1 MNFKKL
7 KEFLTKDM
15 RMSHVY
21 QPVMIRNLLK
31 NKGKADSA
39 KIAKDLLAYDVS
51 QVEYYQLIT
60 KNMVGKVLTNNR
72 GITDKDGDIYQL
84 NGFENLST
92 EEQKE
97 LISICE
103 EKIDAYIE
111 KRGKN
116 IWQHRRVSSRAIPGS
131 VRYEVLK
138 RAKGRCELC
147 GISKDV
153 KSLEVD
159 HIIPRSKQGKDEL
172 SNYQALC
179 YTCNAQ
185 KLNRDDTDFR
195 ELNKEFETRDKD
207 CLFCNL
213 PKKRII
219 DEDEFMVVIKDGF
232 PVTKHHTLII
242 PKRHVADYFGL
253 HQPELNSLNSMLQ
266 KHKDLITKKDKTV
279 TGFNIGMNNGE
290 DAGQT
295 VFHCHVHLIPR
306 RKGDIKNPR
315 GGVRGIIPENKDY

>member
-1 MNFKKL
+1 MATPKSL
-7 KEFLTKDM
+7 
-15 RMSHVY
+15 
-21 QPVMIRNLLK
+21 
-31 NKGKADSA
+31 
-39 KIAKDLLAYDVS
+39 
-51 QVEYYQLIT
+51 
-60 KNMVGKVLTNNR
+60 
-72 GITDKDGDIYQL
+72 
-84 NGFENLST
+84 
-92 EEQKE
+92 
-97 LISICE
+97 
-103 EKIDAYIE
+103 
-111 KRGKN
+111 
-116 IWQHRRVSSRAIPGS
+116 SRAIPGS

-195 ELNKEFETRDKD
+195 ELNKEFEARDKD

-219 DEDEFMVVIKDGF
+219 DEDEFMFVIKDAF

-266 KHKDLITKKDKTV
+266 KHKDLIIKKDKTV

-306 RKGDIKNPR
+306 RKGDIENPR

>member
-7 KEFLTKDM
+7 KQFLTKDM

-21 QPVMIRNLLK
+21 QPVMIRNLIK
-31 NKGKADSA
+31 NKGKADSS

-72 GITDKDGDIYQL
+72 GITSKDVDQYSLI
-84 NGFENLST
+84 GFENLSKD
-92 EEQKE
+92 EQKE
-97 LISICE
+97 LIQICDS
-103 EKIDAYIE
+103 KIDEYIE

-195 ELNKEFETRDKD
+195 KLDEVFKARDKD
-207 CLFCNL
+207 CIFCKL
-213 PKKRII
+213 PKSRIV
-219 DEDEFMVVIKDGF
+219 DEDEFMLVVKDNF
-232 PVTKHHTLII
+232 PVTKHHTLFI
-242 PKRHVADYFGL
+242 PKRHVEDYFGL
-253 HQPELNSLNSMLQ
+253 YQPELNSLNKFLA
-266 KHKDLITKKDKTV
+266 KHKEIISKKDKSV

-295 VFHCHVHLIPR
+295 IFHCHIHLIPR

-315 GGVRGIIPENKDY
+315 GGIRGVIPSKKDY

>member
-1 MNFKKL
+1 
-7 KEFLTKDM
+7 M

-72 GITDKDGDIYQL
+72 GITYKDGDVYQL
-84 NGFENLST
+84 NGFDNLSA

-195 ELNKEFETRDKD
+195 NLKDAFNYREKD
-207 CLFCNL
+207 CIFCNL
-213 PKKRII
+213 PKSRVI
-219 DEDEFMVVIKDGF
+219 DEDDFMMVVKDNY
-232 PVTKHHTLII
+232 PVTKHHTLFI
-242 PKRHVADYFGL
+242 PKRHVEDYFGL
-253 HQPELNSLNSMLQ
+253 FQPELNSLNKFIMLY
-266 KHKDLITKKDKTV
+266 KEKIMSKDKLV

-295 VFHCHVHLIPR
+295 IFHCHIHLIPR

-315 GGVRGIIPENKDY
+315 GGVRGVIPNKKDY

>member
-1 MNFKKL
+1 
-7 KEFLTKDM
+7 M

-31 NKGKADSA
+31 NKGIADSA

-51 QVEYYQLIT
+51 QVEYYQHIT

-72 GITDKDGDIYQL
+72 GITDKNGDSYKL
-84 NGFENLST
+84 NGYENLT
-92 EEQKE
+92 IDQQKE

-103 EKIDAYIE
+103 SRIDEYIE

-116 IWQHRRVSSRAIPGS
+116 IWQHRSVSTRAIPGS

-147 GISKDV
+147 GISKNI

-159 HIIPRSKQGKDEL
+159 HIIPRSKQGKNEL

-179 YTCNAQ
+179 YTCNSQ
-185 KLNRDDTDFR
+185 KSNKDDTDLR
-195 ELNKEFETRDKD
+195 NLEDEFKVRYKD
-207 CLFCNL
+207 CIFCNL
-213 PKKRII
+213 PKSRII
-219 DEDEFMVVIKDGF
+219 DEDDFMLVIKDKY
-232 PVTKHHTLII
+232 PVTKHHTLFI
-242 PKRHVADYFGL
+242 PKRHAEDYFEL
-253 HQPELNSLNSMLQ
+253 YQPEINSLNSLLT
-266 KHKDLITKKDKTV
+266 KHKEKILTNDNTV
-279 TGFNIGMNNGE
+279 TGFNIGINNGE

-295 VFHCHVHLIPR
+295 IFHCHVHLIPR

-315 GGVRGIIPENKDY
+315 GGIRGVIPSKKDY

>member
-1 MNFKKL
+1 
-7 KEFLTKDM
+7 M

-39 KIAKDLLAYDVS
+39 KIAKNLLAYDVS

-72 GITDKDGDIYQL
+72 GITDKDGDSYKL
-84 NGFENLST
+84 NGFESLT
-92 EEQKE
+92 KDQQKE
-97 LISICE
+97 LIAICE
-103 EKIDAYIE
+103 SRIDEYIE

-147 GISKDV
+147 GISKDI

-195 ELNKEFETRDKD
+195 GLKEAFDYREKD
-207 CLFCNL
+207 CIFCNL
-213 PKKRII
+213 PKSRII
-219 DEDEFMVVIKDGF
+219 DEDDFMMVLKDNY
-232 PVTKHHTLII
+232 PVTKNHTLFI
-242 PKRHVADYFGL
+242 PKRHVEDYFGL
-253 HQPELNSLNSMLQ
+253 YQPELNSLNKFITLY
-266 KHKDLITKKDKTV
+266 KDKIMIKDKTV

-295 VFHCHVHLIPR
+295 IFHCHVHLIPR

-315 GGVRGIIPENKDY
+315 GGVRGVIPEKKDY

>member
-7 KEFLTKDM
+7 KQFLTKDM

-72 GITDKDGDIYQL
+72 GITDKDGDVYQL
-84 NGFENLST
+84 NGFENLSL

-195 ELNKEFETRDKD
+195 NLKEAFDYREKD
-207 CLFCNL
+207 CIFCKL
-213 PKKRII
+213 PKSRII
-219 DEDEFMVVIKDGF
+219 DEDNFMMVVKDNY
-232 PVTKHHTLII
+232 PVTKHHTLFI
-242 PKRHVADYFGL
+242 PKRHVEDYFGL
-253 HQPELNSLNSMLQ
+253 FQPELNSLN
-266 KHKDLITKKDKTV
+266 KFITLYKEKIMSKDKSV

-295 VFHCHVHLIPR
+295 IFHCHVHLIPR

-315 GGVRGIIPENKDY
+315 GGVRGVIPSKKDY

>member
-7 KEFLTKDM
+7 KKFLAKDM

-31 NKGKADSA
+31 NKGIADSA

-51 QVEYYQLIT
+51 QVEYYQHIT

-72 GITDKDGDIYQL
+72 GITDKNGDSYKL
-84 NGFENLST
+84 NGYENLT
-92 EEQKE
+92 IDQQKE

-103 EKIDAYIE
+103 SRIDEYIE

-116 IWQHRRVSSRAIPGS
+116 IWQHRSVSTRAIPGS

-147 GISKDV
+147 GISKNI

-159 HIIPRSKQGKDEL
+159 HIIPRSKQGKNEL

-179 YTCNAQ
+179 YTCNSQ
-185 KLNRDDTDFR
+185 KSNKDDTDLR
-195 ELNKEFETRDKD
+195 NLEDEFKVRYKD
-207 CLFCNL
+207 CIFCNL
-213 PKKRII
+213 LKSRII
-219 DEDEFMVVIKDGF
+219 DEDDFMLVIKDKY
-232 PVTKHHTLII
+232 PVTKHHTLFI
-242 PKRHVADYFGL
+242 PKRHAEDYFEL
-253 HQPELNSLNSMLQ
+253 YQPEINSLNSLLT
-266 KHKDLITKKDKTV
+266 KHKEKILTNDKTV
-279 TGFNIGMNNGE
+279 TGFNIGINNGE

-295 VFHCHVHLIPR
+295 IFHCHVHLIPR

-315 GGVRGIIPENKDY
+315 GGIRGVIPSKKDY

>member
-1 MNFKKL
+1 
-7 KEFLTKDM
+7 M

-31 NKGKADSA
+31 NKGVADST

-72 GITDKDGDIYQL
+72 GITDKDGDSYNL
-84 NGFENLST
+84 NGFKNLT
-92 EEQKE
+92 KDQQKE
-97 LISICE
+97 LIAICDSRINE
-103 EKIDAYIE
+103 YIE

-116 IWQHRRVSSRAIPGS
+116 IWQHRRVSSRAIHGS

-159 HIIPRSKQGKDEL
+159 HIIPKSKQGKDEL

-195 ELNKEFETRDKD
+195 ELNKEFEARDKD

-219 DEDEFMVVIKDGF
+219 DEDEFMIVIKDGF
-232 PVTKHHTLII
+232 PVTKHHALII
-242 PKRHVADYFGL
+242 PKRHVADYFGM
-253 HQPELNSLNSMLQ
+253 HQPELNSLNTMLQ
-266 KHKDLITKKDKTV
+266 KHKDLITKKDKMV

-315 GGVRGIIPENKDY
+315 GGIRGVIPEKKDY

>member
-1 MNFKKL
+1 
-7 KEFLTKDM
+7 
-15 RMSHVY
+15 MSHVY
-21 QPVMIRNLLK
+21 QPVMIRNLLM

-60 KNMVGKVLTNNR
+60 KKMVGKVLTNNR
-72 GITDKDGDIYQL
+72 GITDKDGDVYQL
-84 NGFENLST
+84 NGFDNLSA

-195 ELNKEFETRDKD
+195 NLKDAFNYREKD
-207 CLFCNL
+207 CIFCNL
-213 PKKRII
+213 PKSRVI
-219 DEDEFMVVIKDGF
+219 DEDDFMMVVKDNY
-232 PVTKHHTLII
+232 PVTKHHTLFI
-242 PKRHVADYFGL
+242 PKRHVEDYFGL
-253 HQPELNSLNSMLQ
+253 FQPELNSLN
-266 KHKDLITKKDKTV
+266 KFITLYKEKIMSKDKLV

-295 VFHCHVHLIPR
+295 IFHCHIHLIPR

-315 GGVRGIIPENKDY
+315 GGVRGVIPNKKDY

>member
-1 MNFKKL
+1 
-7 KEFLTKDM
+7 M

-31 NKGKADSA
+31 NKGIADSA

-51 QVEYYQLIT
+51 QVEYYQHIT

-72 GITDKDGDIYQL
+72 GITDKNGDSYKL
-84 NGFENLST
+84 NGYENLT
-92 EEQKE
+92 IDQQKE

-103 EKIDAYIE
+103 SRIDEYIE

-116 IWQHRRVSSRAIPGS
+116 IWQHRSVSTRAIPGS

-147 GISKDV
+147 GISKNI

-159 HIIPRSKQGKDEL
+159 HIIPRSKQGKNEL

-179 YTCNAQ
+179 YTCNSQ
-185 KLNRDDTDFR
+185 KSNKDDTDLR
-195 ELNKEFETRDKD
+195 NLEDEFKVRYKD
-207 CLFCNL
+207 CIFCNL
-213 PKKRII
+213 LKSRII
-219 DEDEFMVVIKDGF
+219 DEDDFMLVIKDKY
-232 PVTKHHTLII
+232 PVTKHHTLFI
-242 PKRHVADYFGL
+242 PKRHAEDYFEL
-253 HQPELNSLNSMLQ
+253 YQPEINSLNSLLT
-266 KHKDLITKKDKTV
+266 KHKEKILTNDKTV
-279 TGFNIGMNNGE
+279 TGFNIGINNGE

-295 VFHCHVHLIPR
+295 IFHCHVHLIPR

-315 GGVRGIIPENKDY
+315 GGIRGVIPSKKDY

>member
-1 MNFKKL
+1 MDFIKL
-7 KEFLTKDM
+7 KKFLTKEI

-21 QPVMIRNLLK
+21 QPVMIRNLLR
-31 NKGKADSA
+31 NKGRAESA
-39 KIAKDLLAYDVS
+39 EIAKDLLSYDIS
-51 QVEYYQLIT
+51 QVEYYQQIT
-60 KNMVGKVLTNNR
+60 KNMVGRVLTNNR
-72 GITDKDGDIYQL
+72 GITQKDGDVYSL
-84 NGFENLST
+84 NGFDYLT
-92 EEQKE
+92 KEEQKE
-97 LISICE
+97 LISICDQ
-103 EKIDAYIE
+103 KIDTIIE
-111 KRGKN
+111 RRGKKL
-116 IWQHRRVSSRAIPGS
+116 WQHRKVSSKAIPGS
-131 VRYEVLK
+131 DRYEVLK

-195 ELNKEFETRDKD
+195 ELNKEFEARDKD

-219 DEDEFMVVIKDGF
+219 DEDEFMFVIKDAF
-232 PVTKHHTLII
+232 PVTNHHTLII
-242 PKRHVADYFGL
+242 PKRHIADYFGL

-315 GGVRGIIPENKDY
+315 GGVRGIIPEKKDY

>member
-1 MNFKKL
+1 
-7 KEFLTKDM
+7 
-15 RMSHVY
+15 MSHVY

-72 GITDKDGDIYQL
+72 GITDKDGDVYQL
-84 NGFENLST
+84 NGFDNLSA

-195 ELNKEFETRDKD
+195 NLKDAFNYREKD
-207 CLFCNL
+207 CIFCNL
-213 PKKRII
+213 PKSRVI
-219 DEDEFMVVIKDGF
+219 DEDDFMMVVKDNY
-232 PVTKHHTLII
+232 PVTKHHTLFI
-242 PKRHVADYFGL
+242 PKRHVEDYFGL
-253 HQPELNSLNSMLQ
+253 FQPELNSLN
-266 KHKDLITKKDKTV
+266 KFITLYKEKIMSKDKLV

-295 VFHCHVHLIPR
+295 IFHCHIHLIPR

-315 GGVRGIIPENKDY
+315 GGVRGVIPNKKDY

>member
-1 MNFKKL
+1 
-7 KEFLTKDM
+7 
-15 RMSHVY
+15 MSHVY

-31 NKGKADSA
+31 NKGTADSA

-72 GITDKDGDIYQL
+72 GITDKDGDSYQL
-84 NGFENLST
+84 NGFENLT
-92 EEQKE
+92 KDQQKE
-97 LISICE
+97 LIAICDSR
-103 EKIDAYIE
+103 IDEYIE

-195 ELNKEFETRDKD
+195 EAELKDKVKG
-207 CLFCNL
+207 CPFCGKV
-213 PKKRII
+213 KK
-219 DEDEFMVVIKDGF
+219 VITNNSVFAMKDNY
-232 PVTKHHTLII
+232 PVTEGHHLVI
-242 PKRHVADYFGL
+242 PVRHTENFF
-253 HQPELNSLNSMLQ
+253 SMTDVERNDAT
-266 KHKDLITKKDKTV
+266 DLLRVLKNKLEASDSTI
-279 TGFNIGMNNGE
+279 TGFNIGMNAGKI
-290 DAGQT
+290 AGQT
-295 VFHCHVHLIPR
+295 IMHCHIHLIPR
-306 RKGDIKNPR
+306 REGDVDNPQ
-315 GGVRGIIPENKDY
+315 GGVRSVIPNKQHYIRKL